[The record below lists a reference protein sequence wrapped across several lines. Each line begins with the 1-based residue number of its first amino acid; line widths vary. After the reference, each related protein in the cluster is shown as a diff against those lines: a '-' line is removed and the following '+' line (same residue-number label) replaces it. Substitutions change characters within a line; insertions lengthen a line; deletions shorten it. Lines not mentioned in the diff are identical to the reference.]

1 MRKQVLAVLLFGG
14 AVCAQAGVLT
24 FTSEPLFQSQGVIWH
39 NTNWDSFVGG
49 FYYPGDPYT
58 IGGVTYTST
67 NNLIATPGTGYGNA
81 RSVILNNYWSPL
93 PGAIS
98 TSPDAF
104 DMFGFNIGLLGST
117 SLVDIQ
123 LNSNLGS
130 YSFLGLSFPNVNT
143 GLAFQGFI
151 TDNPAEYFTGFTLT
165 SQGGGGYAPAIT
177 DVQLGQTGAVIPEPS
192 TLAFV
197 ACGVLGLAFYRR
209 MRPARA
215 SST

>member
-1 MRKQVLAVLLFGG
+1 MRKQVLAGLLLGA

-24 FTSEPLFQSQGVIWH
+24 FTSEPVFQSQGVIWH
-39 NTNWDSFVGG
+39 NTNWDILVGG
-49 FYYPGDPYT
+49 GFSYPGDPYT

-67 NNLIATPGTGYGNA
+67 NNLIAIPPSYGTV
-81 RSVILNNYWSPL
+81 RSVFLNNYWSPL
-93 PGAIS
+93 PGTIS

-123 LNSNLGS
+123 IGTNLGS

-143 GLAFQGFI
+143 ALAFQGFI

-165 SQGGGGYAPAIT
+165 SQGGSGSAPAIT

-197 ACGVLGLAFYRR
+197 ACGVLGLALYRR
-209 MRPARA
+209 RRPARA
-215 SST
+215 S